1 MNVTSGHLCNCSGLL
16 LPHLEYGHDIHCPA
30 SQGDSEREVSQQPP
44 ISSYDSQDIPRAAV
58 GKRLYKGPN
67 SERCRLGG
75 GVMVH
80 IRTLLN
86 VLLCVLFCFTVYTL
100 KPLTVIAKLMDGTQT
115 RRLDLTHRLLPS
127 PKSGYRGL
135 W

>member
-1 MNVTSGHLCNCSGLL
+1 MTVRTSPGWPSANVYTKGQIVN
-16 LPHLEYGHDIHCPA
+16 
-30 SQGDSEREVSQQPP
+30 
-44 ISSYDSQDIPRAAV
+44 AV
-58 GKRLYKGPN
+58 D
-67 SERCRLGG
+67 LGG

-86 VLLCVLFCFTVYTL
+86 VLLCVLFCFTVYAL

-115 RRLDLTHRLLPS
+115 HRLDLTHRLLPS